1 MAFDFQ
7 THDAPDIAPLVRQD
21 DQSRS
26 AKDRRRFAA
35 VEALPLGHGGTPDM
49 AHLLGCAPHPIQA
62 GLRELPP
69 LPDDPAGPRV
79 RQPGGGRQKTAATHP
94 AWLQHGQATSKERI
108 AGDPRRDD
116 GLGTDGTPQA
126 MPDRRHA
133 HGVCAGPR
141 LVRRL
146 RETLGV
152 ARRQSATVLPGGDS
166 PPRAAPCRPLGHLM
180 QEFLA
185 AGHPV
190 LRLATKQ
197 QACVGPLSRPGTVS
211 CPQALQA
218 CEPACPR
225 RARGVLMPPGID
237 ALAQQHG
244 GMPGGRSRETTAGAC
259 ESLRWL
265 WDSDGRRLDPN
276 ASALLLVGAGGG
288 RNRCHTP
295 RCQAALPAV
304 VNDLAGPIRV
314 APSPASGSKGKPIE
328 RRLFRHVTRAWQGV
342 LCDA

>member
-79 RQPGGGRQKTAATHP
+79 
-94 AWLQHGQATSKERI
+94 
-108 AGDPRRDD
+108 
-116 GLGTDGTPQA
+116 
-126 MPDRRHA
+126 
-133 HGVCAGPR
+133 
-141 LVRRL
+141 
-146 RETLGV
+146 
-152 ARRQSATVLPGGDS
+152 
-166 PPRAAPCRPLGHLM
+166 
-180 QEFLA
+180 
-185 AGHPV
+185 
-190 LRLATKQ
+190 
-197 QACVGPLSRPGTVS
+197 GPLSRPGTVS

-244 GMPGGRSRETTAGAC
+244 GMHGGRSRETTAGAC
-259 ESLRWL
+259 ESLRLL

-314 APSPASGSKGKPIE
+314 APSPASGSKGNPIE
-328 RRLFRHVTRAWQGV
+328 RRLFGNAI
-342 LCDA
+342 